1 MYHFI
6 KKIEDVLIY
15 QFHDDNLML
24 ISGKPNEAHLTIF
37 NNDLLLTD
45 KLEQVTAYDF
55 MEFNNNVYITEP
67 KSYNSYLLKFKDNKL
82 TIAEKLNY
90 TFNIKR
96 WNFEN
101 LTIKNL
107 HFTTGYID
115 KVSYYVLINLET
127 GKILKKKS
135 SDLGFGVSIF
145 LISDDLIISANG
157 VSFGLFTLDNQKI
170 WEHNINNIL
179 ISDKKGTIRE
189 MKIYN
194 GNVII
199 VSELGYISI
208 EIATGKINW
217 ATKGYADVIEIVG
230 NIGYVCTNHSLSKI
244 NLDNGIHSGYGWE
257 YNGFPDFEYNGE
269 NYGAVGYGV
278 VHHEGLLWYAV
289 YSSGQSFII
298 AINPH
303 DGYYEWILHIEKAHK
318 IDKLK
323 FHKNRMYVRDA
334 ENNLFIYEKNIE

>member
-1 MYHFI
+1 MYQFL

-15 QFHDDNLML
+15 QFHNDDLML
-24 ISGKPNEAHLTIF
+24 IIGKPNEAHLTIF

-127 GKILKKKS
+127 GKIFKKKS
-135 SDLGFGVSIF
+135 SDLGFGVSNF
-145 LISDDLIISANG
+145 LISDDLIISAN
-157 VSFGLFTLDNQKI
+157 SDSLGLFTLDNEKI
-170 WEHNINNIL
+170 WTHNINDIL
-179 ISDKKGTIRE
+179 VSDKKGEIRA

-194 GNVII
+194 DNVII
-199 VSELGYISI
+199 VSTLGYMSI
-208 EIATGKINW
+208 NIATGKINW

-230 NIGYVCTNHSLSKI
+230 NVGYVSTNHSLSKV
-244 NLDNGIHSGYGWE
+244 NLNTGEHTGYGWD
-257 YNGFPDFEYNGE
+257 YNGLPGFEFKGYNFK
-269 NYGAVGYGV
+269 AIGYGV
-278 VHHEGLLWYAV
+278 VYHDGLLYYAV
-289 YSSGQSFII
+289 HDSGESFII
-298 AINPH
+298 GINPH
-303 DGYYEWILHIEKAHK
+303 DGIYEWILHIKEAHQ
-318 IDKLK
+318 IDTLK
-323 FHKNRMYVRDA
+323 FHNNRMYIRDN
-334 ENNLFIYEKNIE
+334 ENNLFVYEKTT